1 MPLSNVRETAKAVY
15 NAEWL
20 TVGNHTN
27 GAVADGVTGQW
38 LAKPEGATHLR
49 IQPLTQAIRYRL
61 DGAQATPTTGFQV
74 AAGTEVTIPCPNLGI
89 SIAEVAAG
97 ATIEYQWLR

>member
-1 MPLSNVRETAKAVY
+1 MPVSMERSQAKAIY

-20 TVGNHTN
+20 TVGSHTN

-38 LAKPEGATHLR
+38 LAKPDTATHLR
-49 IQPLTQAIRYRL
+49 IQPLSQDIRYRL
-61 DGAQATPTTGFQV
+61 DGGQATPTTGFQIV
-74 AAGTEVTIPCPNLGI
+74 AGTEVTLPCPNGGI

>member
-1 MPLSNVRETAKAVY
+1 MPLSSVRETARAVY
-15 NAEWL
+15 NAEYL
-20 TVGNHTN
+20 TVGSHTSE
-27 GAVADGVTGQW
+27 AVADGATGQW

-49 IQPLTQAIRYRL
+49 IQPLSQAIRYRL
-61 DGAQATPTTGFQV
+61 DGGQATPSTGFQV

>member
-1 MPLSNVRETAKAVY
+1 MPLSNERATAHATY
-15 NAEWL
+15 SAEWL
-20 TVGNHTN
+20 TVGNHTSE
-27 GAVADGVTGQW
+27 AVADGVTGMW
-38 LAKPEGATHLR
+38 LAKPANATHLR

-61 DGAQATPTTGFQV
+61 DGAQATPTLGFQV